1 MNVIVENIVDYIV
14 MIVIKGEKIMNN
26 LKINSFEKWI
36 EANTKLYWDEKE
48 ETFKNND
55 NKNQKE

>member
-1 MNVIVENIVDYIV
+1 MRKLEMVNL
-14 MIVIKGEKIMNN
+14 IMNK
-26 LKINSFEKWI
+26 LKLNSFEKWI

-55 NKNQKE
+55 NKN